1 MIQDRSIEILHRLDN
16 KSMEMKANLLPQGTF
31 GFPFLPH
38 GIEQGTAELL
48 DLVDQEC
55 QHNQVNK
62 YFAQMLLAQPVVV
75 TKIIPLILQGVERL
89 IFYFPPGTGTTH
101 EQVQVVLGDIQI
113 GNPAEMLNFS
123 CFGIFFPV
131 LDKGHPAVL
140 I

>member
-1 MIQDRSIEILHRLDN
+1 
-16 KSMEMKANLLPQGTF
+16 MKANLLPQGTF

-89 IFYFPPGTGTTH
+89 ILSGKGLARYHMARLQPLPIRTAREVFPQAAHP
-101 EQVQVVLGDIQI
+101 
-113 GNPAEMLNFS
+113 MR
-123 CFGIFFPV
+123 FF
-131 LDKGHPAVL
+131 
-140 I
+140 